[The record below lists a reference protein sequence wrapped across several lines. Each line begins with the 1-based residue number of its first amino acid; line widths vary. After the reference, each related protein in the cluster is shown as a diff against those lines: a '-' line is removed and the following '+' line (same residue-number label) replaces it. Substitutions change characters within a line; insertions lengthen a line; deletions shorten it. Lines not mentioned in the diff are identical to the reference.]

1 MADYPCCTLCWEP
14 PNFDQ
19 ADDQWVYCNRSEAEP
34 SPTPSNGTF
43 DHCQINPDPWSEYP
57 SPCRNPESPL
67 DQSDL
72 DRFQRR
78 TIDLAAGTRYSP
90 DMDVDFFTMVPGSEP
105 MSDPPSLRTL
115 CQGLGDRLAHLES
128 SKEELCRSL
137 ELDID
142 EIRNLLT
149 ELTEAVNSVD
159 VPSQCNSPVSNEV
172 SFDSDEQSELDSSCA
187 TSQRMAPEA
196 LQYVQN
202 WHNGGLVIVEN
213 LSEHARMRDI
223 HEFFHSCG
231 TITYLELHGADK
243 SRPHIN
249 SRHAYIHFAE
259 YNQAVRAHLNHHG
272 SLFQDKTLM
281 VFLLSTA
288 VVRGEPGKPYLGSA
302 LEILNFAGGQNYAS
316 SEADYLRANEDLQEL
331 NEHSNTKAPLQQ
343 SVIGSNTFSLKPNL
357 TAKTAA
363 SWRRENTLDVDT
375 KAAPEDDTT
384 SKEPDVETSRQACNA
399 VVAEIKPLPV
409 GQPGAYVPPTM
420 RKRKASSVTDIGD
433 TNPRRSHPV
442 KRVLKPGEPL
452 PNSMFYSG
460 MVVREDSS
468 AGRLAAEDFV
478 LKGKEQPSLSPQA
491 AIDDDVDDEEE
502 GGVLL

>member
-1 MADYPCCTLCWEP
+1 M
-14 PNFDQ
+14 
-19 ADDQWVYCNRSEAEP
+19 YCNHSEAEL
-34 SPTPSNGTF
+34 SPKPFNGTS
-43 DHCQINPDPWSEYP
+43 DLSQTNPDPWSEYP
-57 SPCRNPESPL
+57 SPCRNPELPL

-90 DMDVDFFTMVPGSEP
+90 GMDVDFLTMVPGSEP

-115 CQGLGDRLAHLES
+115 CQGLGDRLAHLEF
-128 SKEELCRSL
+128 SKDELCRSL

-149 ELTEAVNSVD
+149 ELTGAVNSVD
-159 VPSQCNSPVSNEV
+159 VASQCNSPVCNEL
-172 SFDSDEQSELDSSCA
+172 SFDGDEQSELDSTCA

-196 LQYVQN
+196 VQYVQN

-213 LSEHARMRDI
+213 LSQHARTRDI

-249 SRHAYIHFAE
+249 TRHAYIHFAE

-288 VVRGEPGKPYLGSA
+288 MVRGEPGKPYLGSA

-316 SEADYLRANEDLQEL
+316 SEADCLRANEDLQEL
-331 NEHSNTKAPLQQ
+331 LEHLDTTAPLQQ
-343 SVIGSNTFSLKPNL
+343 SVMESTTFSLKPNL

-363 SWRRENTLDVDT
+363 SWRRKNTLHAKAEAASENDT
-375 KAAPEDDTT
+375 ILKG
-384 SKEPDVETSRQACNA
+384 SVVETSRQASNA
-399 VVAEIKPLPV
+399 VLAKIKPLPV
-409 GQPGAYVPPTM
+409 GQPGAYVPPAM
-420 RKRKASSVTDIGD
+420 RKRKASSITDIGD
-433 TNPRRSHPV
+433 TNPHRSHPV
-442 KRVLKPGEPL
+442 MRALKRGEPL
-452 PNSMFYSG
+452 PNSMFHSG

-468 AGRLAAEDFV
+468 TRRLTVEDFV
-478 LKGKEQPSLSPQA
+478 LTGKEQPSLPPQA
-491 AIDDDVDDEEE
+491 AIDDDVDDDEE